1 MSRLGLPASYTI
13 ENVRRAAKRMP
24 VYEVVSACRVASRR
38 IAETLRGSC
47 CDEAVALLRE
57 GFLVPAPAALTSL
70 ADQAARGYAA
80 RGPDE
85 PRVDRVTPDASLAA
99 ILGLAATWRGLQD
112 AVDLSWSAAWSSLLA
127 DPTVMGT
134 IEDAVAL
141 SWLVSFMPDADAEL
155 RESIM
160 NDFITR
166 T

>member
-1 MSRLGLPASYTI
+1 MSLLGLPASYTL

-24 VYEVVSACRVASRR
+24 VHDVVSACWEASDR
-38 IAETLRGSC
+38 IAETLRGPC
-47 CDEAVALLRE
+47 CGEAVALLRE
-57 GFLVPAPAALTSL
+57 GFLVPAPAALTAL
-70 ADQAARGYAA
+70 ADQAARSYAA

-112 AVDLSWSAAWSSLLA
+112 AVDLSWSAAWSSLLG
-127 DPTVMGT
+127 DQSVMGA

-141 SWLVSFMPDADAEL
+141 SWLVSFAPDADAEL
-155 RESIM
+155 RQSIM
-160 NDFITR
+160 NDYISR